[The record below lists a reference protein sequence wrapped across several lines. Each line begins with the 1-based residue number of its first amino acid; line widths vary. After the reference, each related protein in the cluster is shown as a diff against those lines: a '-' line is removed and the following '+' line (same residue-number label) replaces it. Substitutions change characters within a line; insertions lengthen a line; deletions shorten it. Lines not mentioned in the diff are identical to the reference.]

1 MGSHCSGLHMQTERK
16 MLVAPGPVALTN
28 RSKLVM
34 TPHSYGISRTSRAHL
49 AHIARISPASL
60 PRPKLPLS
68 ARGAWIPRIPFV

>member
-1 MGSHCSGLHMQTERK
+1 MGSHCSGLHMQKERK

-49 AHIARISPASL
+49 AHIARISHASL
-60 PRPKLPLS
+60 THLS
-68 ARGAWIPRIPFV
+68 LAQSYP